1 MSPQEKT
8 EFQQLKAL
16 VNALVRVENV
26 SFIQN
31 IQRKVDL
38 GVTSGEETVA
48 TTILKAVNESGASS
62 YDVAK
67 VPDAKV
73 PIVLTN
79 GQIKYIGVYNS

>member
-8 EFQQLKAL
+8 EFEKLKAL
-16 VNALVRVENV
+16 VDALVRVENV
-26 SFIQN
+26 PFIQN

-38 GVTSGEETVA
+38 GVTSGTETAA
-48 TTILKAVNESGASS
+48 TTILRAVNEGGVAS
-62 YDVAK
+62 YNVAK
-67 VPDAKV
+67 EPDAKV

>member
-8 EFQQLKAL
+8 EFEQLKAL

-26 SFIQN
+26 PFIQN

-38 GVTSGEETVA
+38 GVTSGTEIAA
-48 TTILKAVNESGASS
+48 TTILKAVSEGGLSS
-62 YDVAK
+62 YNVAK

-73 PIVLTN
+73 PIVLSN

>member
-8 EFQQLKAL
+8 EFEKLKAL

-31 IQRKVDL
+31 IERKVDL
-38 GVTSGEETVA
+38 GVTSNTETVA
-48 TTILKAVNESGASS
+48 TTILKSVSESGSAS
-62 YDVAK
+62 YNVAK
-67 VPDAKV
+67 EPDAKV
-73 PIVLTN
+73 PIVLSN

>member
-8 EFQQLKAL
+8 EFEQLKAT
-16 VNALVRVENV
+16 VNALIRVENV

-31 IQRKVDL
+31 IQRKVEL
-38 GVTSGEETVA
+38 GVTSGTETAA
-48 TTILKAVNESGASS
+48 TTILQAVAESGAAS
-62 YDVAK
+62 YNVAK

>member
-8 EFQQLKAL
+8 EFEQLKAL

-31 IQRKVDL
+31 IERKVDL
-38 GVTSGEETVA
+38 GVTSNTETVA
-48 TTILKAVNESGASS
+48 TTILKSVSESGSAS
-62 YDVAK
+62 YNVAK
-67 VPDAKV
+67 EPDAKV
-73 PIVLTN
+73 PIVLSN

>member
-8 EFQQLKAL
+8 EFAQLKAL
-16 VNALVRVENV
+16 VNTLVRVENV
-26 SFIQN
+26 PFIQN

-38 GVTSGEETVA
+38 GVTSGTETAA
-48 TTILKAVNESGASS
+48 TTILKAVSEGGLSS
-62 YDVAK
+62 YNVAK

-73 PIVLTN
+73 PIVLSN

>member
-8 EFQQLKAL
+8 EFAQLKAL

-31 IQRKVDL
+31 IQRNVDL
-38 GVTSGEETVA
+38 GVSSGTETAA
-48 TTILKAVNESGASS
+48 TTILRAVNESGAAS
-62 YDVAK
+62 YNVAK

-73 PIVLTN
+73 PIVLSN